1 MLMLRVDLSDW
12 VVGNAVCSILCPL
25 IRPCIHGDI
34 PKYSSVYNYVIDL
47 QRFLTYLLL
56 MVKHDWVCIH
66 LHDLSYGWYQ
76 KHRSI
81 ERHSSVRYCK
91 NTIWRFSLACC
102 IGTGNETDNER
113 KHWYMKPTILKIFE
127 SQLHNIIWLSRSSAF
142 LTTKFSKQFLWNRE
156 PVLEWN
162 MQILFICFRCTFLH
176 GDIQYRKKM
185 PEKANARMN
194 LSADCQ

>member
-1 MLMLRVDLSDW
+1 
-12 VVGNAVCSILCPL
+12 
-25 IRPCIHGDI
+25 
-34 PKYSSVYNYVIDL
+34 
-47 QRFLTYLLL
+47 

-113 KHWYMKPTILKIFE
+113 KHWYTKPTILKIFE

-142 LTTKFSKQFLWNRE
+142 LTMKFSKQFLWNRE

-176 GDIQYRKKM
+176 GDIQCRKKM
-185 PEKANARMN
+185 PEKAKCKDESFGWLSVVGRCVIDGWAEDMEGERNAQ
-194 LSADCQ
+194 LLYKCCF